1 MKLQIDNLDG
11 SGPRDYTADIDAART
26 PRVTRKLNQ
35 PSQLQFSLLSVGAD
49 FVVPGRGARVILGRI
64 NGQDVFTGYITAD
77 PEYEYLGWGERG
89 AMYRYNVVALSD
101 EFLLDEKHLSTRSPF
116 VARSAGDALRQ
127 LTQDAIPGA
136 FDVSAVQNLDT
147 VPSYTPD
154 PQKSWSQHA
163 AAISV
168 EACASYRVFNGA
180 VILAPIG
187 AVTYALNESDPNFC
201 PGGLTL
207 QPGNAIVNDVTVLG
221 DMEPRAY
228 VHDYFVG
235 NGVSTRFYLSQPP
248 FTKRSITVFD
258 EEYSTPALDPTRW
271 GVSDPAHAVVVG
283 SGKLQI
289 AGGTGADG
297 TTIVRFVEQMELGG
311 SRVIKHGDVVFTSN
325 ISAGI
330 LGGLYLGTVSTANC
344 LAGFKI
350 SPAGAASQI
359 QALIN
364 GVPAGTA
371 VTTVSAHHYV
381 LTTRFYSQEIYRLQ
395 QSFHSTANPAGA
407 SLGGAQ
413 ISANVRMVLE
423 VHDIDPADPATIIA
437 PANILYDGVIS
448 SAPAFCT
455 YALVN
460 SPGLYC
466 AIAFTRLIEAVD
478 VEVRTS
484 LPGQPYVS
492 RLVGPLSSGSECNVI
507 SGATLDFFS
516 AFVPAVNE
524 YIQVHYRGQFG
535 ADSLLLTAG
544 RAMARVTNP
553 ISIAG
558 QQRGIDNGVRS
569 AVRHVKSPPAR
580 TTADCENAALALL
593 SDGATAGWIGKYEVW
608 SDFLPGA
615 AQDIF
620 PGDALVVNVPSC
632 SANFQAIVHEV
643 EIQFQDLAGEHSI
656 YKIQFADAAAKT
668 VSFEF
673 DSAIVATPL
682 NIAQIIDAQVGSTFL
697 PDLTSAQ
704 VTAVASTTVSID
716 AGISPPI
723 GGGFEVR
730 WSDSAWGTFNDE
742 NLAGRFTTRTFTLPR
757 LSRVE
762 DYFVRQFDGSVPPK
776 YSRHSS
782 ALHIDFPF

>member
-11 SGPRDYTADIDAART
+11 SGPRDYTAEIDAART
-26 PRVTRKLNQ
+26 PRVTRKLNE
-35 PSQLQFSLLSVGAD
+35 PSQLQFSLISVGAD
-49 FVVPGRGARVILGRI
+49 FVVPGRGARVILGLT

-89 AMYRYNVVALSD
+89 ALYRYNVVALSD
-101 EFLLDEKHLSTRSPF
+101 EFLLDEKRLSTRSPF
-116 VARSAGDALRQ
+116 VVRSAGDALRE
-127 LTQDAIPGA
+127 LTQDAVPGT

-147 VPSYTPD
+147 VPSYVPD

-163 AAISV
+163 AAIST
-168 EACASYRVFNGA
+168 EARASYRAFNGA
-180 VILAPIG
+180 VMLAPIG
-187 AVTYALNESDPNFC
+187 AVTYALNESDPSFC

-207 QPGNAIVNDVTVLG
+207 QPGNAIVNDVTVVG
-221 DMEPRAY
+221 DLEPRAY

-248 FTKRSITVFD
+248 FTKRSTTVFD

-271 GVSDPAHAVVVG
+271 SVSDPLHAVVVG

-297 TTIVRFVEQMELGG
+297 TTIVKFVEQMELGG
-311 SRVIKHGDVVFTSN
+311 SWVIKHGDVVFTSN

-344 LAGFKI
+344 LAGFQI

-364 GVPAGTA
+364 GAPAGTA
-371 VTTVSAHHYV
+371 VTTVSGHHYV
-381 LTTRFYSQEIYRLQ
+381 LTTRIYSQEMYRLQ
-395 QSFHSTANPAGA
+395 QTFHSAANPAGA

-423 VHDIDPADPATIIA
+423 VHDINPSDPGSIIA

-448 SAPAFCT
+448 GAPAFCI

-492 RLVGPLSSGSECNVI
+492 RLVGPLSTGSECNVI
-507 SGATLDFFS
+507 SGTTLDFFS
-516 AFVPAVNE
+516 AFVPAVNQ
-524 YIQVHYRGQFG
+524 YIEVHYRGQFG

-553 ISIAG
+553 ASITA

-569 AVRHVKSPPAR
+569 AIRHVKSPSAR
-580 TTADCENAALALL
+580 TTADCENAALGLL
-593 SDGATAGWIGKYEVW
+593 SDGATAGWTGKYEVW
-608 SDFLPGA
+608 SDFLPGT

-620 PGDALVVNVPSC
+620 PGDALAVNVPSR
-632 SANFQAIVHEV
+632 SANFQAVVREV
-643 EIQFQDLAGEHSI
+643 EITFQDLAGEHSL
-656 YKIQFADAAAKT
+656 YKIQFADDSAKT
-668 VSFEF
+668 LSFEVEV
-673 DSAIVATPL
+673 ANVATPL
-682 NIAQIIDAQVGSTFL
+682 SINPITNAQAGSTVL
-697 PDLTSAQ
+697 DDLTSAQ
-704 VTAVASTTVSID
+704 ITMVASTTASID
-716 AGISPPI
+716 AGIAPPI
-723 GGGFEVR
+723 GGGIEVR
-730 WSDSAWGTFNDE
+730 WSDAGWGQFNDE
-742 NLAGRFTTRTFTLPR
+742 NLAGRFTTQAFTLPR
-757 LSRVE
+757 LTRVE
-762 DYFVRQFDGSVPPK
+762 DYFLRQFDSSVPPK

-782 ALHIDFPF
+782 ALHIDYPF